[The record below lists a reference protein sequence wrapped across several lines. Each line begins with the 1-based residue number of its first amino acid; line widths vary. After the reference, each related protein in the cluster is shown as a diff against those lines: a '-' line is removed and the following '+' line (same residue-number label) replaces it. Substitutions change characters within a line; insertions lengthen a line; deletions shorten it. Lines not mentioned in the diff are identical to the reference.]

1 MTHYTIVDSPIG
13 KLTLTA
19 ERNALTAVRFART
32 DGTATLDA
40 AWQRDDAH
48 PVLAQARAQLEEYFA
63 GKRTRF
69 ELPLA
74 PAGTA
79 FQRAV
84 WDALLGVPFGATS
97 TYGALAAQVGRP
109 KAARAVGGAVGD
121 NPIAVVIPC
130 HRIIGKDGSL
140 TGFGGGLPRKTILLQ
155 FEGVLLS

>member
-1 MTHYTIVDSPIG
+1 MTHYTIIDSPIG

-19 ERNALTAVRFART
+19 ERNALTAVLFART

-40 AWQRDDAH
+40 AWQHDDAH
-48 PVLAQARAQLEEYFA
+48 PVLAKARIQLGEYFA

-69 ELPLA
+69 NLPLE

-84 WDALLGVPFGATS
+84 WDALLDVPFGATS

-155 FEGVLLS
+155 LESMLPS